1 MHISDWWKEA
11 RARYSTGR
19 KHKPDL
25 LNFLWSAHLAGKVYL
40 IGAGPGDPGLITVAG
55 LRLLQ
60 QADVIVYDRLVDDRL
75 LGHTK
80 KGSEM
85 VFAGKGPGNRTMEQ
99 EEINRCLIEK
109 AREGKAVVRLKGGDP
124 FVFGR
129 GGEEAQALRQAD
141 IPFEVVPGVTS
152 AIAAPAYAG
161 IPLTHRE
168 IATSFTVVSGSEN
181 PAKQDSSV
189 NWKALAKTG
198 GTLVV
203 LMGWNALDDIVRALA
218 DDGMDASTPVALI
231 RWGTEAYQ
239 QTVTGILE
247 DIVERGREAGLSP
260 PIVAVFGPVV
270 NLREELRWFDNRPL
284 FGKRVLVTRSRT
296 QVSTLS
302 ELLAREGAL
311 PIGIPAIEISAV
323 DDYSTIDRAISSPQS
338 YDWII
343 FTSANGVDA
352 IFSRMAT
359 LGLDSRALGGVKV
372 GAIGPATAAALELR
386 GINPD
391 RVPGEFVSEA
401 MVEALSD
408 VDLNKAR
415 VLLPRSE
422 IARDELATGLARLG
436 ALVEDL
442 PVYRTVTPQESRAKA
457 LKALNDGTIDIV
469 TFTSSSTVANLVD
482 MLDGNAGLLDDL
494 TIACIGPITTNK
506 AKDLG
511 LNVDIMAREYT
522 TAGLVQAMKDYFT
535 SVEVR

>member
-1 MHISDWWKEA
+1 M
-11 RARYSTGR
+11 
-19 KHKPDL
+19 
-25 LNFLWSAHLAGKVYL
+25 AGKVYL

-239 QTVTGILE
+239 QTVTSILE

-442 PVYRTVTPQESRAKA
+442 PVYRTVTPQESRSKA

>member
-1 MHISDWWKEA
+1 M
-11 RARYSTGR
+11 
-19 KHKPDL
+19 
-25 LNFLWSAHLAGKVYL
+25 AGKVYL
-40 IGAGPGDPGLITVAG
+40 IGAGPGDPGLVTAAG

-75 LGHTK
+75 LSQTK
-80 KGSEM
+80 AGSEM
-85 VFAGKGPGNRTMEQ
+85 VFAGKGPGSRTMEQ
-99 EEINRCLIEK
+99 EEINQCLVKK
-109 AREGKAVVRLKGGDP
+109 AQEGKTVVRLKGGDP
-124 FVFGR
+124 FVLGR
-129 GGEEAQALRQAD
+129 GGEEAQALRQAG

-152 AIAAPAYAG
+152 AVAAPAYAG

-168 IATSFTVVSGSEN
+168 IATSFTVVSGSED

-189 NWKALAKTG
+189 NWSALAKTG

-203 LMGWNALDDIVRALA
+203 LMGWNTLEDIVRALA
-218 DDGMDASTPVALI
+218 DEGMDASTPVALI
-231 RWGTEAYQ
+231 RWGTEPHQ

-296 QVSTLS
+296 QASTLS

-311 PIGIPAIEISAV
+311 PIEIPAIEISAV
-323 DDYSTIDRAISSPQS
+323 DDYSTIDRAISSLQS

-352 IFSRMAT
+352 IFSRMAA

-511 LNVDIMAREYT
+511 LNVNIMAREYT